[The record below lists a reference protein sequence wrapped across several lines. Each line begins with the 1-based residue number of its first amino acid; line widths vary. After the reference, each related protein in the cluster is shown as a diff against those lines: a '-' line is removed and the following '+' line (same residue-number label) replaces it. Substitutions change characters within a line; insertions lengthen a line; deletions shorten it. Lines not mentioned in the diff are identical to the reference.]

1 MLKEYEKIIG
11 EQLNLGV
18 IEEVPE
24 LERKECVHYLPHQ
37 AVIRRD
43 AKTTNQRVVYH
54 ASSKEGKKGTFLND

>member
-43 AKTTNQRVVYH
+43 AKTTKLRV
-54 ASSKEGKKGTFLND
+54 G